1 MDKID
6 LEPLPDVDD
15 LAKIG
20 AHWGL
25 ENFHFIRKME
35 NIVYSCDR
43 GGEKLFLRLTSP
55 LRRSKDEIK
64 AELEWIDFLRMEDIS
79 VVSHLRNIQGDLS
92 LTVYV
97 DGRQFE
103 ACVFREVL
111 GDHPTKKI
119 FQNEKFLFDLG
130 VLLGRMHQA
139 SMKYSGQHMRENWYE
154 ERGLRHAQEAARASK
169 NTALKDQLEIAM
181 EWMNNLS
188 ISKENYGLIH
198 ADCGPSNLFIQADG
212 AISVIDFDDSC
223 YHWFA
228 FDLAVVIYSMA
239 LNSSHD
245 RFDATEQTWHQNLLS
260 GYRSVR
266 ALSEID
272 DKLIPR
278 FIDFACLRMIFWIE
292 YHENLHTFG
301 DEVLLGVKKIK
312 QWATRRVSELSY

>member
-1 MDKID
+1 
-6 LEPLPDVDD
+6 
-15 LAKIG
+15 
-20 AHWGL
+20 
-25 ENFHFIRKME
+25 
-35 NIVYSCDR
+35 
-43 GGEKLFLRLTSP
+43 
-55 LRRSKDEIK
+55 
-64 AELEWIDFLRMEDIS
+64 
-79 VVSHLRNIQGDLS
+79 
-92 LTVYV
+92 
-97 DGRQFE
+97 
-103 ACVFREVL
+103 
-111 GDHPTKKI
+111 
-119 FQNEKFLFDLG
+119 
-130 VLLGRMHQA
+130 
-139 SMKYSGQHMRENWYE
+139 
-154 ERGLRHAQEAARASK
+154 
-169 NTALKDQLEIAM
+169 
-181 EWMNNLS
+181 
-188 ISKENYGLIH
+188 LIH

-245 RFDATEQTWHQNLLS
+245 RFDATEQTWLQNLLS